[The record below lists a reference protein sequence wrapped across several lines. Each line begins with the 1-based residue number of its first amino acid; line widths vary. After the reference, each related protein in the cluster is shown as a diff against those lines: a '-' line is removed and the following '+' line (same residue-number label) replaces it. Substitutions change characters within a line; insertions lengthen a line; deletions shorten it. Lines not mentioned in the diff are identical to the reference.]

1 MMKASARIIAV
12 ALLTLALAGFP
23 PAAATAHAAPVPA
36 QAVHAV
42 PIAIDLH
49 GLFGDENEPDEN
61 EPDEG
66 SDQSASQ
73 SEDGDGASSGVS
85 LPVVAIL
92 VLAAAA
98 LGGFVYLRIRRAW
111 LRLRGWSRSLWARD

>member
-1 MMKASARIIAV
+1 MKASARTVAV
-12 ALLTLALAGFP
+12 ALLTLALAGFA
-23 PAAATAHAAPVPA
+23 PAAATAQAAPLPA
-36 QAVHAV
+36 QAVRSV

-73 SEDGDGASSGVS
+73 SEDGGGTSSGVS
-85 LPVVAIL
+85 LPVVAVLML
-92 VLAAAA
+92 VAAA
-98 LGGFVYLRIRRAW
+98 LGGYVYLRIRRAW
-111 LRLRGWSRSLWARD
+111 LRLRGWSRGLWARD

>member
-1 MMKASARIIAV
+1 MRASARAILV
-12 ALLTLALAGFP
+12 ALLTVALAGFA
-23 PAAATAHAAPVPA
+23 PAAAPAHAAPLPA
-36 QAVHAV
+36 QAIHAA

-73 SEDGDGASSGVS
+73 SDDGEGASSGVS

-92 VLAAAA
+92 VVAAGV
-98 LGGFVYLRIRRAW
+98 LGGFVYLRVRRAY